1 MKQLINKDTGE
12 LTLNNGFVVTKET
25 KLNDLLKKFGKD
37 KFRQS
42 EYADDYYSLPQ
53 TKIDE
58 YYVIFGFEFKDEKLK
73 KISFQVETEPIKREA
88 WTSQRDLETKW
99 IAQQMNDKSNFIW
112 NMKITGRSE
121 EHQYNWGCI
130 GVYYDFK
137 NGTFDSGLFYD
148 K

>member
-1 MKQLINKDTGE
+1 MGYLTTITVYNDNFHSFREDPKQ
-12 LTLNNGFVVTKET
+12 
-25 KLNDLLKKFGKD
+25 FGKD

-112 NMKITGRSE
+112 NMKIAGR
-121 EHQYNWGCI
+121 HHHLQYNWGCI

>member
-112 NMKITGRSE
+112 NMKR
-121 EHQYNWGCI
+121 
-130 GVYYDFK
+130 F
-137 NGTFDSGLFYD
+137 
-148 K
+148 